1 MNLKET
7 VESIL
12 SDFEKLKASGT
23 NYIWGKAYER
33 ALTET
38 DPSRKSR
45 SVAFAETVLYGRR
58 LQLEKFPDD
67 PEAKQELEA
76 LKVAIQHLRSACR

>member
-12 SDFEKLKASGT
+12 ADFEKLKASGT
-23 NYIWGKAYER
+23 NYIWGQAYER

-38 DPSRKSR
+38 DPSQRTR

-58 LQLEKFPDD
+58 LQLEKLPDE
-67 PEAKQELEA
+67 PATKQELEA
-76 LKVAIQHLRSACR
+76 LKVAIQHLRTSGR

>member
-7 VESIL
+7 VESII
-12 SDFEKLKASGT
+12 SDFEKVKTSGT
-23 NYIWGKAYER
+23 NYIWGQAYQR

-38 DPSRKSR
+38 DPSRRTR
-45 SVAFAETVLYGRR
+45 SVAFAETILYGRR

-67 PEAKQELEA
+67 PETKQELEA
-76 LKVAIQHLRSACR
+76 LKVAIQHLRRLP

>member
-12 SDFEKLKASGT
+12 SDFEKLKTSGT
-23 NYIWGKAYER
+23 NYIWGQAYER

-38 DPSRKSR
+38 DPSRKAWSI
-45 SVAFAETVLYGRR
+45 AFAETILYGRR
-58 LQLEKFPDD
+58 LQLEKLPDD
-67 PEAKQELEA
+67 PDTKQELEA
-76 LKVAIQHLRSACR
+76 LKVAIQHIRVAGR